1 MKIYILRHEDR
12 TQDATFFSP
21 LTSTGLKKSI
31 ELVKILKKYKIN
43 KIYSSPFIR
52 TLQTV
57 SPFSKKYDIKINL
70 EYSLSEIQHPHIIP
84 ENSYKVTLPTYIAE
98 SFNYNPKYKSLF
110 NPSEY
115 KYPEDHK
122 YVSKRVKFFL
132 NNIINNKIQ
141 KDDNILFVTHQ
152 VVCNEFLRICTKGKS
167 INIPSDFSYPRGGLT
182 LIFNKDEWLF
192 EKINWEY
199 ND

>member
-1 MKIYILRHEDR
+1 MRIYILRHEDR

-21 LTSTGLKKSI
+21 LTSTGLEKSI
-31 ELVKILKKYKIN
+31 ELMKTLKKYKIN

-57 SPFSKKYDIKINL
+57 SPYSKKYDIKLNL

-84 ENSYKVTLPTYIAE
+84 ENSYRVTLPTYIAE

-110 NPSEY
+110 EPFQH
-115 KYPEDHK
+115 KYPEEAKD
-122 YVSKRVKFFL
+122 VSKRVKKFL
-132 NNIINNKIQ
+132 NNILNNKIQ
-141 KDDNILFVTHQ
+141 KEDNILFVTHQ
-152 VVCNEFLRICTKGKS
+152 AVCNEFLRICTKGKS

-182 LIFNKDEWLF
+182 LIFDKDEWLF